1 MKKLFKSAAVVAASI
16 LLTVSVSSCNKD
28 NQDAS
33 EEANKETKEAIVKQY
48 LNHTVYPTYTNLANE
63 TDKLVEN
70 LEALKENMNQANVNT
85 ATETFLK
92 ARAWWEKSEAF
103 LFGAAGD
110 FGIDPHIDSW
120 PLDEDAFNN
129 LMASPNMIASLAND
143 EDGTVAGDLLSN
155 ALLGFHGIEYILF
168 RDGQPRNVNEIT
180 DDMITY
186 VVAVSRDLRN
196 RCVQLEVSWNA
207 DAPQAHKD
215 LMEQLEFNTTVIG
228 SDNSYGQNMMQAG
241 QAGSTYA
248 TFTNALEAIA
258 DGCIDI
264 ADEVGTSKI
273 GKCHTGE
280 DVTYVESPYSQK
292 SITDFYDNIIS
303 VKNAYMG
310 GIEGE
315 RDEALSIHNYL
326 KDNNAELDTK
336 VVNAIDNAL
345 AKIQAMKA
353 PFVQFYADA
362 SAGEAMEACQDLSDV
377 MSEVKAEFAK
387 IDRK

>member
-1 MKKLFKSAAVVAASI
+1 MKKLFKSAALVAASI
-16 LLTVSVSSCNKD
+16 MLTMSVSSCNKN

-48 LNHTVYPTYTNLANE
+48 LGHTIYPTYANLANE

-70 LEALKENMNQANVNT
+70 LEALKANKTQANVDA
-85 ATETFLK
+85 ATVTFLE

-129 LMASPNMIASLAND
+129 LMASPNMIAALAND
-143 EDGTVAGDLLSN
+143 EDGMVAGEQLGN

-168 RDGQPRNVNEIT
+168 REGQPRNVNDIT
-180 DDMITY
+180 DDMMTY
-186 VVAVSRDLRN
+186 IVAVSRDLRN

-228 SDNSYGQNMMQAG
+228 SDNTYGQNMMQAG
-241 QAGSTYA
+241 QAGSTYT
-248 TFTNALEAIA
+248 TFTHALEAII

-264 ADEVGTSKI
+264 TDEVGTSKI
-273 GKCHTGE
+273 GKCHNGE
-280 DVTYVESPYSQK
+280 DINYVESRYSQK
-292 SITDFYDNIIS
+292 SITDFYDNITS
-303 VKNAYMG
+303 VQNAYMG

-326 KDNNAELDTK
+326 KDNNTELDTK

-353 PFVQFYADA
+353 PFVTYYSDP
-362 SAGEAMEACQDLSDV
+362 SAGEAIEACDALSNALA
-377 MSEVKAEFAK
+377 EVKAEFAK